1 MTLYDLLESL
11 RMSEDY
17 DELTK
22 VLINLDS
29 CLEYLHN
36 HGYCIYDFNPK
47 KIILEN
53 GKLTLNSFKSVIN
66 DIGVYQNSKE
76 INIFQNCKIGLTSYN
91 NMPIDGNMNQ
101 DHYNFIRE
109 NLHKFNNNIP
119 EEIFEYYEEVF
130 LNSNLDYLNNYLVK
144 KRQEAV
150 SNQNTNVRRK
160 TLATDIGRS
169 LVNNDESAYVK
180 VLFLP
185 TLITFT
191 YLLSL
196 FLYCFVFK

>member
-1 MTLYDLLESL
+1 MTLYDLLETL

-22 VLINLDS
+22 VLINLDA

-36 HGYCIYDFNPK
+36 HGYCIYDFNLK

-53 GKLTLNSFKSVIN
+53 GKLTLNSFESVIN
-66 DIGVYQNSKE
+66 DIDVYQNSKE

-91 NMPIDGNMNQ
+91 NMSIDGNMNQ
-101 DHYNFIRE
+101 KHYNFIRE
-109 NLHKFNNNIP
+109 NLNKFNNNVP

-160 TLATDIGRS
+160 TLATDIGRAF
-169 LVNNDESAYVK
+169 VNDDNAYVK

-191 YLLSL
+191 YSNISSNILQ
-196 FLYCFVFK
+196 

>member
-11 RMSEDY
+11 RMSEEY

-53 GKLTLNSFKSVIN
+53 GKLTFNSFKSVIN

-160 TLATDIGRS
+160 TLATDIGRAF
-169 LVNNDESAYVK
+169 VNDDNAYVK

>member
-1 MTLYDLLESL
+1 MTLYDLLEML
-11 RMSEDY
+11 KMSEEY

-29 CLEYLHN
+29 YLEYLHN

-91 NMPIDGNMNQ
+91 NMPIDANMNQ

-109 NLHKFNNNIP
+109 NINKLNNNVP

-144 KRQEAV
+144 KRQEVV

-160 TLATDIGRS
+160 TLATDIGRAF
-169 LVNNDESAYVK
+169 VNDDNAYVK
-180 VLFLP
+180 VLFIP

>member
-1 MTLYDLLESL
+1 MTLYDLLEML
-11 RMSEDY
+11 RMSEEY

-169 LVNNDESAYVK
+169 FVNDDNAYVK
-180 VLFLP
+180 VLFIP

>member
-11 RMSEDY
+11 RMSEEY

-91 NMPIDGNMNQ
+91 NMPIDANMNQ

-109 NLHKFNNNIP
+109 NLNKLNNNVP

-180 VLFLP
+180 VLFIP

-191 YLLSL
+191 YILSL

>member
-1 MTLYDLLESL
+1 
-11 RMSEDY
+11 
-17 DELTK
+17 
-22 VLINLDS
+22 
-29 CLEYLHN
+29 
-36 HGYCIYDFNPK
+36 
-47 KIILEN
+47 
-53 GKLTLNSFKSVIN
+53 
-66 DIGVYQNSKE
+66 
-76 INIFQNCKIGLTSYN
+76 
-91 NMPIDGNMNQ
+91 MPIDGNMNQ

-160 TLATDIGRS
+160 TLATDIGR
-169 LVNNDESAYVK
+169 LFVNDESAYVK
-180 VLFLP
+180 VLFIP

>member
-11 RMSEDY
+11 RMSEEY

-109 NLHKFNNNIP
+109 NLHKFTNNIP

-160 TLATDIGRS
+160 TLATDIGRAF
-169 LVNNDESAYVK
+169 VNDDNAYVK

>member
-1 MTLYDLLESL
+1 MTLYDLLEML

-169 LVNNDESAYVK
+169 FVSDESAYVK
-180 VLFLP
+180 VLFIP

>member
-11 RMSEDY
+11 RMSEEY

-53 GKLTLNSFKSVIN
+53 GKLTLNSFESVIN
-66 DIGVYQNSKE
+66 DIDVYPNSKE

-91 NMPIDGNMNQ
+91 NMPIDANMNQ

-109 NLHKFNNNIP
+109 NLNKFNNNVP

-160 TLATDIGRS
+160 TLATDIGRAF
-169 LVNNDESAYVK
+169 VNDDNAYVK

>member
-1 MTLYDLLESL
+1 MTLYDLLEML

-53 GKLTLNSFKSVIN
+53 GKLTFNSFKSVIN

-91 NMPIDGNMNQ
+91 NMPIDANMNQ

-109 NLHKFNNNIP
+109 NINKLNNNVP

-169 LVNNDESAYVK
+169 FVNDESAYVK
-180 VLFLP
+180 VLFIP
-185 TLITFT
+185 TVIAFT

>member
-1 MTLYDLLESL
+1 MTLYDLLEML
-11 RMSEDY
+11 RMSEEY

-53 GKLTLNSFKSVIN
+53 GKLTFNSFKSVIN

-160 TLATDIGRS
+160 TLATDIGRAF
-169 LVNNDESAYVK
+169 VNDDNAYVK
-180 VLFLP
+180 VLFIP

>member
-1 MTLYDLLESL
+1 MTLYYLLESL
-11 RMSEDY
+11 RMSEEY

-160 TLATDIGRS
+160 TLATDIGRAF
-169 LVNNDESAYVK
+169 VNDDNAYVK

>member
-1 MTLYDLLESL
+1 MTLYELLESL
-11 RMSEDY
+11 RMSEEY

-22 VLINLDS
+22 VLSNLDS
-29 CLEYLHN
+29 CLEYLHKY
-36 HGYCIYDFNPK
+36 GYCIYDFNPK

-91 NMPIDGNMNQ
+91 NMPIDANMNQ

-109 NLHKFNNNIP
+109 NLNKFNNNVP

-160 TLATDIGRS
+160 TLATDIGRAF
-169 LVNNDESAYVK
+169 VNDDNAYVK
-180 VLFLP
+180 VLFIP

-196 FLYCFVFK
+196 FFYCFVFK

>member
-1 MTLYDLLESL
+1 MTLYDLLEML

-109 NLHKFNNNIP
+109 NLHKFENLVIKR
-119 EEIFEYYEEVF
+119 FFF
-130 LNSNLDYLNNYLVK
+130 LN
-144 KRQEAV
+144 
-150 SNQNTNVRRK
+150 
-160 TLATDIGRS
+160 
-169 LVNNDESAYVK
+169 
-180 VLFLP
+180 
-185 TLITFT
+185 
-191 YLLSL
+191 
-196 FLYCFVFK
+196 

>member
-11 RMSEDY
+11 RMSEEY

-160 TLATDIGRS
+160 TLATDIGRAF
-169 LVNNDESAYVK
+169 VNDDNAYVK

>member
-1 MTLYDLLESL
+1 MTLYDLLEML
-11 RMSEDY
+11 KMSEEY

-91 NMPIDGNMNQ
+91 NMPIDANMNQ

-109 NLHKFNNNIP
+109 NLNKLNNNVP

-150 SNQNTNVRRK
+150 SNQNTNVRKK

-169 LVNNDESAYVK
+169 FVNDDNAYVK

>member
-1 MTLYDLLESL
+1 MTLYDLLEML
-11 RMSEDY
+11 RMSEEY

-53 GKLTLNSFKSVIN
+53 GKLTLNSIKSVIN
-66 DIGVYQNSKE
+66 DIGVYQNSRE

-91 NMPIDGNMNQ
+91 NMPIDANMNQ

-160 TLATDIGRS
+160 TLATDIGRAF
-169 LVNNDESAYVK
+169 VNDESAYVK
-180 VLFLP
+180 VLFIP

-191 YLLSL
+191 CLLSL

>member
-11 RMSEDY
+11 RMSEEY

-91 NMPIDGNMNQ
+91 NIPIDANMNQ

-109 NLHKFNNNIP
+109 NINKLNNNVP

-169 LVNNDESAYVK
+169 FVNNDESAYVK
-180 VLFLP
+180 VLFIP

>member
-11 RMSEDY
+11 RMSEEY

-36 HGYCIYDFNPK
+36 HGYCIYDFNPR

-130 LNSNLDYLNNYLVK
+130 FNSNLDYLNNYLVK
-144 KRQEAV
+144 KRQEAA

-160 TLATDIGRS
+160 TLATDIGRAF
-169 LVNNDESAYVK
+169 VNDDNAYVK

>member
-1 MTLYDLLESL
+1 MTLYDLLEML
-11 RMSEDY
+11 RMSEEY

-160 TLATDIGRS
+160 TLATDIGRAF
-169 LVNNDESAYVK
+169 VNDDNAYVK

-191 YLLSL
+191 CLLSL

>member
-1 MTLYDLLESL
+1 MTLYDLLEML
-11 RMSEDY
+11 RMSEEY

-29 CLEYLHN
+29 CLEYLHS
-36 HGYCIYDFNPK
+36 HGYCIYDFNPR

-91 NMPIDGNMNQ
+91 NMSIDGNMNQ
-101 DHYNFIRE
+101 EHYNFIRE
-109 NLHKFNNNIP
+109 NLTKFNNNIP

-144 KRQEAV
+144 KRQETA

-169 LVNNDESAYVK
+169 FVNDDNAYVK
-180 VLFLP
+180 VLFIP
-185 TLITFT
+185 TLIAFT

>member
-1 MTLYDLLESL
+1 MTLYDLLEML
-11 RMSEDY
+11 RMSEEY

-109 NLHKFNNNIP
+109 NLNKFNNNVP

-130 LNSNLDYLNNYLVK
+130 FNSNLDYLNNYLVK

-169 LVNNDESAYVK
+169 FVNDDNAYVK

>member
-11 RMSEDY
+11 RMSEEY

-91 NMPIDGNMNQ
+91 NMPIDANMNQ

-109 NLHKFNNNIP
+109 NLNKFNNNVP

-169 LVNNDESAYVK
+169 FVSDESAYVK
-180 VLFLP
+180 VLFIP

>member
-1 MTLYDLLESL
+1 MTLYDLLEML

-53 GKLTLNSFKSVIN
+53 GKLTFNSFKSVIN

-91 NMPIDGNMNQ
+91 NMPIDANMNQ

-109 NLHKFNNNIP
+109 NINKLNNNVP

-169 LVNNDESAYVK
+169 FVSDESAYVK
-180 VLFLP
+180 VLFIQ

>member
-11 RMSEDY
+11 RMSEEY

-53 GKLTLNSFKSVIN
+53 GKLTFNSFKSVIN

-109 NLHKFNNNIP
+109 NLNKFNNNVP

-160 TLATDIGRS
+160 TLATDIGRAF
-169 LVNNDESAYVK
+169 VNDDNAYVK

>member
-11 RMSEDY
+11 RMSEEY

-91 NMPIDGNMNQ
+91 NMPIDANMNQ

-109 NLHKFNNNIP
+109 NINKLNNNVP

-169 LVNNDESAYVK
+169 FVSDESAYVK
-180 VLFLP
+180 VLFIP

>member
-1 MTLYDLLESL
+1 MTLYDLLETL

-22 VLINLDS
+22 VLINLDT

-36 HGYCIYDFNPK
+36 HGHCIYDFNPK

-53 GKLTLNSFKSVIN
+53 GKLTLNSFESVIN
-66 DIGVYQNSKE
+66 DIGVYPNSKE

-91 NMPIDGNMNQ
+91 NMPIDANMNQ

-109 NLHKFNNNIP
+109 NLNKFNNNVP

-130 LNSNLDYLNNYLVK
+130 LNSNLDYLKNYLVK

-169 LVNNDESAYVK
+169 FVSDDNAYVK

>member
-1 MTLYDLLESL
+1 MTLYDLLEML
-11 RMSEDY
+11 KMSEEY

-91 NMPIDGNMNQ
+91 NMPIDANMNQ

-109 NLHKFNNNIP
+109 NINKLNNNVP

-144 KRQEAV
+144 KRQEVV

-169 LVNNDESAYVK
+169 LVNDDNAYVK
-180 VLFLP
+180 VLFIP

>member
-1 MTLYDLLESL
+1 MTLYDLLEML
-11 RMSEDY
+11 RMSEEY

-66 DIGVYQNSKE
+66 DIGVYQDSKE

-91 NMPIDGNMNQ
+91 NMPIDANMNQ

-109 NLHKFNNNIP
+109 NINKLNNNVP

-169 LVNNDESAYVK
+169 LVNDDNAYVK
-180 VLFLP
+180 VLFIP

>member
-11 RMSEDY
+11 RMSEEY

-169 LVNNDESAYVK
+169 LVNDDNAYVK
-180 VLFLP
+180 VLFIP

>member
-11 RMSEDY
+11 RMSEEY

-91 NMPIDGNMNQ
+91 NMPIDANMNQ

-169 LVNNDESAYVK
+169 LVNDDNAYVK

>member
-1 MTLYDLLESL
+1 MTLYDLLEML
-11 RMSEDY
+11 KMSEEY

-29 CLEYLHN
+29 YLEYLHN

-91 NMPIDGNMNQ
+91 NMPIDANMNQ

-109 NLHKFNNNIP
+109 NLNKLNNNVP

-169 LVNNDESAYVK
+169 LVNDDNAYVK
-180 VLFLP
+180 VLFIP

>member
-1 MTLYDLLESL
+1 MTLYDLLEML
-11 RMSEDY
+11 KMSEEY

-29 CLEYLHN
+29 YLEYLHN

-109 NLHKFNNNIP
+109 NLNKLNNNVP

-160 TLATDIGRS
+160 TLATDIGRAF
-169 LVNNDESAYVK
+169 VNDDNAYVK

>member
-1 MTLYDLLESL
+1 MTLYDLLEML
-11 RMSEDY
+11 RMSEEY

-47 KIILEN
+47 KIILKN

-91 NMPIDGNMNQ
+91 NMPIDANMNQ

-160 TLATDIGRS
+160 TLATDIGRAF
-169 LVNNDESAYVK
+169 VNDDNAYVK
-180 VLFLP
+180 VLFIP

>member
-11 RMSEDY
+11 RMSEEY

-91 NMPIDGNMNQ
+91 NMPIDANMNQ

-109 NLHKFNNNIP
+109 NLNKLNNNVP

-169 LVNNDESAYVK
+169 FVNDDNAYVK

>member
-1 MTLYDLLESL
+1 MTLYDLLEML
-11 RMSEDY
+11 RMSEEY

-47 KIILEN
+47 KIILKN

-160 TLATDIGRS
+160 TLATDIGRAF
-169 LVNNDESAYVK
+169 VNDESAYVK
-180 VLFLP
+180 VLFIP
-185 TLITFT
+185 TLITFA

>member
-11 RMSEDY
+11 RMSEEY

-160 TLATDIGRS
+160 TLATDIGRAF
-169 LVNNDESAYVK
+169 VNDESAYVK
-180 VLFLP
+180 VLFIP
-185 TLITFT
+185 TLITFA